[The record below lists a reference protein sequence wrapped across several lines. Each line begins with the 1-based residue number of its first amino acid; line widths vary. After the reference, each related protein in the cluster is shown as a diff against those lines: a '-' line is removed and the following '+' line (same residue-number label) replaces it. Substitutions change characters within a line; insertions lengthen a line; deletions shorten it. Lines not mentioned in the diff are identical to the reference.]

1 MKAQRPIK
9 HRRRV
14 SAGVMRETERCI
26 RQTCTRFQVSRSF
39 VIAVALA
46 DYFGVQGQEQFTEA
60 RRGSLL
66 RMVK

>member
-1 MKAQRPIK
+1 MRIQRPAK

-14 SAGVMRETERCI
+14 SAGVMRETEKCI
-26 RQTCTRFQVSRSF
+26 RQSCARFQVSRSF

-46 DYFGVQGQEQFTEA
+46 DYFGVSGQEQFTEA
-60 RRGSLL
+60 RRGHLL